1 MNVTSQRAFRPAAML
16 RRAHSPLT
24 SVLRPPW
31 LRVRDTFAICV
42 AVPAA
47 INRFTPP
54 LPICPLTPDVLGG
67 KAIRGNIS
75 SESQPKT
82 RVPCTRVFSFASWHA
97 LAFAS
102 PRLPRGFSRCI
113 TRCNAYQRCSG
124 ENSLPT
130 RVLRGRITVGARPRL
145 PCFSP
150 RTLPSSFSIR
160 KRHSNETRDSAAV
173 VPVVS
178 RPGGL
183 SYHSDETTD
192 STAVPPLFSLLIS
205 WVNFSLFRR
214 GGPLFTLFSM
224 EEMLL

>member
-1 MNVTSQRAFRPAAML
+1 MNVNSQRAFIPAAML

-24 SVLRPPW
+24 SVLQPPW
-31 LRVRDTFAICV
+31 LRVRDTFSVCV

-47 INRFTPP
+47 VNRFTPP
-54 LPICPLTPDVLGG
+54 LTKFPLTSDVLGG

-75 SESQPKT
+75 HSESQPKT
-82 RVPCTRVFSFASWHA
+82 RVLCTRVFSFASWHA

-113 TRCNAYQRCSG
+113 ARCDAYQRCSG
-124 ENSLPT
+124 EHSLPT
-130 RVLRGRITVGARPRL
+130 RVLRGRIAVGARPRL

-150 RTLPSSFSIR
+150 RTLPSSCSIR
-160 KRHSNETRDSAAV
+160 KRHSNESN
-173 VPVVS
+173 
-178 RPGGL
+178 
-183 SYHSDETTD
+183 ETTD

-205 WVNFSLFRR
+205 WVNFSLIRR
-214 GGPLFTLFSM
+214 EGPLLTLFSL